1 MFKLFNLRRFV
12 TEIVLDLL
20 HPVVRRELSQ
30 LEFRVGRRLLALE
43 KVVNPAPIVHLPPG
57 PDGLAKPAAKKAPA
71 ARSSAKAASKTPS
84 KAATARKPA
93 KKPARKRPKNA

>member
-1 MFKLFNLRRFV
+1 MFKLFNLRSFV

-20 HPVVRRELSQ
+20 HPVRRELIQIES
-30 LEFRVGRRLLALE
+30 RVGQRLLALE
-43 KVVNPAPIVHLPPG
+43 KVVNPAPLICLPPD

-71 ARSSAKAASKTPS
+71 PRSSAKAASKTPS

-93 KKPARKRPKNA
+93 KKPARKK